1 MIMET
6 RSITIINSRTQSQR
20 VIEASTATTLG
31 ELKREMRTLNIP
43 YDGMSFFEGHIRA
56 ELKDDASIL
65 PTNIP
70 YKGQVVND
78 LIFLLSNPEKKI
90 KSGAYTRK
98 ELYDQIKEADLQEE
112 CIKRYGKN
120 FTLCKSTD
128 LISLLREPVRKE
140 PAQKILDE
148 YSEAPVPK
156 KVEENKSSAIDNI
169 TMAFTILVNSLYA
182 DNYIPETTYLEIFN
196 ELENDNPVKSERS
209 ARNIIEEMFDF
220 V

>member
-1 MIMET
+1 MET

-31 ELKREMRTLNIP
+31 ELKREMRALNIP

-140 PAQKILDE
+140 PAQKTLDE

-156 KVEENKSSAIDNI
+156 KVEENKGSALDGII
-169 TMAFTILVNSLYA
+169 MAFAVLVNSLYA
-182 DNYIPETTYLEIFN
+182 DNIISECTYLDIFS
-196 ELENDNPVKSERS
+196 ELENEDHVRLKGSS
-209 ARNIIEEMFDF
+209 GNIIEEMFDF